1 MTLTNLGKSM
11 PDEMGEFIK
20 KYLLP
25 KKVAKKDLS

>member
-1 MTLTNLGKSM
+1 MTLTYLGKSM
-11 PDEMGEFIK
+11 PDEMGVFIK